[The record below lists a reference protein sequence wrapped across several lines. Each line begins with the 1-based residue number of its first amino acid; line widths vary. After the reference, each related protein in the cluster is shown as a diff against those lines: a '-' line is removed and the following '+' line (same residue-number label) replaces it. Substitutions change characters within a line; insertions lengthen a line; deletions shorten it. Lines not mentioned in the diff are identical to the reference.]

1 MNPSNGNITGNSNLC
16 GTGMQAKAYFSLQ
29 GQGGHSTCLPVR
41 PSAHTY
47 LSQPSQLSI
56 APTRSGAQLMNHYQ
70 AAWCARQ
77 TGKHFLSAFPLTLST
92 LKNPLHFVRSEKME
106 TERSYQT
113 WSRSHCSLTGKDKI
127 WTYLPKTEIP
137 CFSVFSVLYPQA
149 KKLFSI
155 GESWISNCQ
164 FAIESPLNK
173 PGAVR
178 NNFSRRFNILLKLRK
193 YNHWM
198 KIWEYAFVWFSLPFV
213 NGKVMPIDVRNRAR
227 RYYRYLWR
235 DSAKWELLKY
245 ADDTF

>member
-1 MNPSNGNITGNSNLC
+1 MNPSNGNVTGNSNLC
-16 GTGMQAKAYFSLQ
+16 GTGMQAKAYFSLR
-29 GQGGHSTCLPVR
+29 GQGGHSTCLPVG

-113 WSRSHCSLTGKDKI
+113 WSRSHCSLSGKDKI
-127 WTYLPKTEIP
+127 WTHLPKTKIP

-198 KIWEYAFVWFSLPFV
+198 KIWEYAFVWFF
-213 NGKVMPIDVRNRAR
+213 I
-227 RYYRYLWR
+227 
-235 DSAKWELLKY
+235 LL
-245 ADDTF
+245 